1 MREEKSKNANKKPH
15 LAALRLAKGKNKNSL
30 GGLEV
35 GGDGVEVVAEARGD
49 THARHHHTLQ
59 AVDHLDLRAGHS
71 SFRQCVAASRGVS
84 HAATRP
90 LYLAMSTPFHTFVLK
105 TTTFPHHHNYVHAS
119 TWRAWQGPAHLQ
131 RDGEG
136 RTETGA
142 RPARAFGVTARAGL
156 VLTAASLLARKLE
169 VRSEVGAK
177 PLTLKHAA
185 SGNTCTKHRRKLCHR
200 EPTTDHARASNRLN
214 QSDREH

>member
-1 MREEKSKNANKKPH
+1 
-15 LAALRLAKGKNKNSL
+15 
-30 GGLEV
+30 
-35 GGDGVEVVAEARGD
+35 
-49 THARHHHTLQ
+49 
-59 AVDHLDLRAGHS
+59 
-71 SFRQCVAASRGVS
+71 
-84 HAATRP
+84 
-90 LYLAMSTPFHTFVLK
+90 MSTPFHTFVRK

-185 SGNTCTKHRRKLCHR
+185 SGNTCTKQKASFVTESPL
-200 EPTTDHARASNRLN
+200 PTLPVPQIGSTKVTGNTNIAWHSRSAQRGTPAPEIGRTRGGPTQGSAAPHG
-214 QSDREH
+214 REHWHPPLT